1 MSLKVPFVL
10 PPLCK
15 LTQTPGSRSNIY
27 KVSNGWGE
35 GLWQHHESVFYQ
47 GTSVFPSSIH
57 PLYFS
62 GLSKILSCGVKTQ
75 FSREKKKK
83 KQSKL
88 PRVLSMWSQTRHSW
102 FPSNGLSRHMWS
114 MSTRGHSAPLDIQ
127 DLIFN
132 YRLVTYTH
140 SAYNAFTFLT
150 SKRKASVWPTP
161 HRLYSLGPSEPLFI
175 T

>member
-1 MSLKVPFVL
+1 MSLKVPVVL

-27 KVSNGWGE
+27 KVSNGWGG
-35 GLWQHHESVFYQ
+35 GLWQHHESVFSQ

-75 FSREKKKK
+75 FSRERKKN
-83 KQSKL
+83 QSKL

-102 FPSNGLSRHMWS
+102 FPSNGLSWHMWS

-127 DLIFN
+127 YLRFN

-140 SAYNAFTFLT
+140 SAYNAFTLLT
-150 SKRKASVWPTP
+150 SKKGKQVFALHHIVCTV
-161 HRLYSLGPSEPLFI
+161 
-175 T
+175 

>member
-15 LTQTPGSRSNIY
+15 LTQPPGSRSNIY
-27 KVSNGWGE
+27 KVNNGWGG

-75 FSREKKKK
+75 FYRETNKQTKKQ
-83 KQSKL
+83 QSKL

-127 DLIFN
+127 YLRFN
-132 YRLVTYTH
+132 YRLVCTH
-140 SAYNAFTFLT
+140 TL
-150 SKRKASVWPTP
+150 PTMHSHSWHP
-161 HRLYSLGPSEPLFI
+161 KGKQVFGLHHI
-175 T
+175 VCTV